1 MIKKTLELTGQ
12 YILLMKRVFT
22 RPEKW
27 RIFWKQCL
35 VEMEKLGLTSVPLI
49 GIISI
54 AIGAVLV
61 IQTAF
66 NIEIPFIPKMYVG
79 YMVRESLI
87 LEFSCTMVALILAG
101 KVGSNISSDI
111 GTMRLTEQ
119 IDAMEMMGINSANYL
134 VLPKVVSVCLF
145 NPILM
150 LFSFM
155 VGILGGWLIVAATG
169 MITLSQ
175 YSTGLRFA
183 FNGYYILYAVIKMI
197 VFSFIIVT
205 ISALYGYSPK
215 ENSMEVGRA
224 STRSIVTICLLIL
237 ISDLMLTQLMLN

>member
-1 MIKKTLELTGQ
+1 MIRKIFEQIGE

-35 VEMEKLGLTSVPLI
+35 VEMEKLGMTSVPLI
-49 GIISI
+49 GVISI

-61 IQTAF
+61 IQTAY
-66 NIEIPFIPKMYVG
+66 NIENPFIPKMYVG

-134 VLPKVVSVCLF
+134 ILPKVVSVCLF
-145 NPILM
+145 NPLLM
-150 LFSFM
+150 LFSLM
-155 VGILGGWLIVAATG
+155 VGILGGWLIVATTG

-175 YSTGLRFA
+175 YATGLRFA
-183 FNGYYILYAVIKMI
+183 FNGYYIIYALTKMV

-205 ISALYGYSPK
+205 VSALYGYSPK
-215 ENSMEVGRA
+215 ENSLEVGRA
-224 STRSIVTICLLIL
+224 STRSIVSICLLIL
-237 ISDLMLTQLMLN
+237 IVDLALTQLMLN

>member
-66 NIEIPFIPKMYVG
+66 NIENPFIPKMDVG
-79 YMVRESLI
+79 DMVRESMI

>member
-1 MIKKTLELTGQ
+1 MIKKTLELIGA

-22 RPEKW
+22 KPEKW
-27 RIFWKQCL
+27 RIFWKQYF
-35 VEMEKLGLTSVPLI
+35 VETESLGLTSVALI

-61 IQTAF
+61 IQTAY
-66 NIEIPFIPKMYVG
+66 NIENPFIPKMYVG

-87 LEFSCTMVALILAG
+87 LEFSCTMIALILAG

-134 VLPKVVSVCLF
+134 ILPKLVAVCVF

-150 LFSFM
+150 LFSFL

-175 YSTGLRFA
+175 YAEGLRFA
-183 FNGYYILYAVIKMI
+183 FNGYYIVYAVTKMI

-205 ISALYGYSPK
+205 VSALYGYGPK
-215 ENSMEVGRA
+215 ANSMEVGRA
-224 STRSIVTICLLIL
+224 STRSIVSICLLIL
-237 ISDLMLTQLMLN
+237 ITDLLLTQLMLN

>member
-66 NIEIPFIPKMYVG
+66 NIENPFIPKMYVG

-183 FNGYYILYAVIKMI
+183 FNGFYILYAVIKMI

>member
-66 NIEIPFIPKMYVG
+66 NIENPFIPKMYVG

-224 STRSIVTICLLIL
+224 STRSMVTICLLIL

>member
-35 VEMEKLGLTSVPLI
+35 VEMGKLGLTSVPLI

-66 NIEIPFIPKMYVG
+66 NIENPFIPKMYVG

>member
-1 MIKKTLELTGQ
+1 
-12 YILLMKRVFT
+12 
-22 RPEKW
+22 
-27 RIFWKQCL
+27 
-35 VEMEKLGLTSVPLI
+35 
-49 GIISI
+49 
-54 AIGAVLV
+54 
-61 IQTAF
+61 
-66 NIEIPFIPKMYVG
+66 MYVG

>member
-1 MIKKTLELTGQ
+1 MIRKTFELIGE

-35 VEMEKLGLTSVPLI
+35 VEMEKLGMTSVPLI
-49 GIISI
+49 GVISL

-61 IQTAF
+61 IQTAY
-66 NIEIPFIPKMYVG
+66 NIENPFIPKMYVG

-134 VLPKVVSVCLF
+134 ILPKVVSVCLF

-150 LFSFM
+150 LFSLM
-155 VGILGGWLIVAATG
+155 VGILGGWLIVATTG
-169 MITLSQ
+169 MITPSQ
-175 YSTGLRFA
+175 YATGLRFA
-183 FNGYYILYAVIKMI
+183 FNGYYIIYALTKMV

-205 ISALYGYSPK
+205 VSALYGYSPK
-215 ENSMEVGRA
+215 ENSLEVGRA
-224 STRSIVTICLLIL
+224 STRSIVAICLLIL
-237 ISDLMLTQLMLN
+237 IADLALTQLMLN

>member
-1 MIKKTLELTGQ
+1 MKKTLELTGQ

-66 NIEIPFIPKMYVG
+66 NIENPFIPKMYVG

>member
-1 MIKKTLELTGQ
+1 MIKKTFELIGS
-12 YILLMKRVFT
+12 YFLLMRRVFT
-22 RPEKW
+22 KPEKW

-35 VEMEKLGLTSVPLI
+35 VETENLGLSSVPLI

-61 IQTAF
+61 IQTAY
-66 NIEIPFIPKMYVG
+66 NINNPFIPKMYVG

-134 VLPKVVSVCLF
+134 ILPKIVSVCLF
-145 NPILM
+145 NPLLL

-155 VGILGGWLIVAATG
+155 VGILGGWLIVATTG

-183 FNGYYILYAVIKMI
+183 FNGYYIVYAIIKM
-197 VFSFIIVT
+197 VFFSFIIVT
-205 ISALYGYSPK
+205 IAALYGHSPK
-215 ENSMEVGRA
+215 ENSLEVGRA
-224 STRSIVTICLLIL
+224 STRSIVSICLLIL
-237 ISDLMLTQLMLN
+237 ITDLMLTQLMLN